1 MMVLVIIREHL
12 PQHQNLLFRHKNEI
26 EVAKILHL
34 INPKAT
40 GPDKIPLKL
49 IKIAKTVIS
58 ETITKMINNAIDS
71 VFLRYSKKY

>member
-1 MMVLVIIREHL
+1 MDLVIIREHL
-12 PQHQNLLFRHKNEI
+12 PQHQILFFRHKNEI

-34 INPKAT
+34 LNPKAT
-40 GPDKIPLKL
+40 GPDKILLKL

-71 VFLRYSKKY
+71 ICLRYSKKY